1 VKIKR
6 ISPVTKK
13 NNVMDIDIT
22 LVQYVALVRG
32 GLLILDAMPNICFDE
47 REFII
52 SGCMPDDFD
61 SLFGEYDE
69 Q

>member
-1 VKIKR
+1 
-6 ISPVTKK
+6 
-13 NNVMDIDIT
+13 MDIDIT
-22 LVQYVALVRG
+22 LAQYVSWERG
-32 GLLILDAMPNICFDE
+32 GILIQNAMPNISLDE

>member
-1 VKIKR
+1 MLIKR
-6 ISPVTKK
+6 VSPVTKK

-22 LVQYVALVRG
+22 LSQYVSWERG
-32 GLLILDAMPNICFDE
+32 GILIQNAMPNISLDE